1 MRQAIHKLLRFDHLR
16 PQGTRCSAVL
26 NCCKRGNSMQYSEID
41 CHHLANI
48 NQLQKPTECVRF
60 IARSPAVRCCRACA
74 CRCLLIDS
82 PRFTFCAWDMLAAR
96 AT

>member
-1 MRQAIHKLLRFDHLR
+1 MRQAIRRLLRFDHLR
-16 PQGTRCSAVL
+16 PQSIRRNAVL
-26 NCCKRGNSMQYSEID
+26 KYQKRSSSMQHSSSS
-41 CHHLANI
+41 CHHVENR
-48 NQLQKPTECVRF
+48 NKLQRPTECVRF

-82 PRFTFCAWDMLAAR
+82 PRFTSCAWDMLAAR